1 MNLKR
6 AISAVCAAAVL
17 VSTSLS
23 DLPAQFSAY
32 SHAYAALTAF
42 QYTFDQSPVAMAVQS
57 ADDGSLKCEVV
68 TRFPADGVTNGVTTV
83 AELRRLYSGLTV
95 NGFEFSNSS
104 LEGLTAEDIHTSIS
118 VLSGT
123 DSNSYDGWYAVTD
136 KDTLDFADM
145 PADKYP
151 ITLESILRYSA
162 GSKAIYKCHIMH
174 ALMDYGYTTEL
185 YGDVY
190 DSIFDVNDGICAD
203 EVASEANFYPDVHFV
218 TTLIRASGGISV
230 MAHPKV
236 YDSTALLEELA
247 SKHEIDGV
255 EVWHQSADEQYR
267 AQLQDIAAANGLLV
281 TGGSDFHGFYNHYA
295 IQIGSNTTP
304 EESLNR
310 IITHKGKA

>member
-57 ADDGSLKCEVV
+57 ADDGSLKCEAV

-145 PADKYP
+145 PADND
-151 ITLESILRYSA
+151 
-162 GSKAIYKCHIMH
+162 SKVVQSLSFHIY
-174 ALMDYGYTTEL
+174 
-185 YGDVY
+185 
-190 DSIFDVNDGICAD
+190 
-203 EVASEANFYPDVHFV
+203 
-218 TTLIRASGGISV
+218 
-230 MAHPKV
+230 
-236 YDSTALLEELA
+236 
-247 SKHEIDGV
+247 IDGGAV
-255 EVWHQSADEQYR
+255 SRLGMKLGDRIYLNSDGSGLSYYTHTPSR
-267 AQLQDIAAANGLLV
+267 AVL
-281 TGGSDFHGFYNHYA
+281 S
-295 IQIGSNTTP
+295 
-304 EESLNR
+304 R
-310 IITHKGKA
+310 